1 MRTFS
6 ELLSII
12 RDTISLPIEDE
23 DRWNSTAVLG
33 AVNRA
38 MDEKVFPDLIRFA
51 NEYAVARKV
60 LPLRDASNLPK
71 YPLNRIPIP
80 NRAYAGIVR
89 ELKWLPVGKTE
100 RRDEVNVPLTS
111 LVEFDAAVS
120 GSSSGHNLTAY
131 VENNTINLNGT
142 PETLY
147 GSLVFYYFVKPAVL
161 QDKATQFASVSNVAT
176 TTVTLTSGGAQWP
189 LDSDV
194 PTAKL
199 AYDIL
204 HLPSGSLVARDVIL
218 VNVNTAQYTVIAGL
232 PSHVA
237 TLKSYASGYDD
248 PTNVVAG
255 GGSFNLGLGELVAQ
269 RVSQGSMYT
278 YLPNEFDYLLCYQA
292 CSKILESLGDTEAM
306 RMNEQRIKD
315 LYEKIKSV
323 YSTRVKGERRK
334 VVDNRGLG
342 RTIKAYGRNG
352 LWR

>member
-1 MRTFS
+1 MRPFS

-12 RDTISLPIEDE
+12 RDTISLPIDDE
-23 DRWNSTAVLG
+23 DRWNATAVLG

-60 LPLRDASNLPK
+60 LPLRDASNGLK

-111 LVEFDAAVS
+111 IVEFDSAITGGQLS
-120 GSSSGHNLTAY
+120 AY
-131 VENNTINLNGT
+131 VENNTINLSGT
-142 PETLY
+142 PESLY
-147 GSLVFYYFVKPAVL
+147 GSLVFYYFVKPQPLVN
-161 QDKATQFASVSNVAT
+161 KTTQFASVTNVAT
-176 TTVTLTSGGAQWP
+176 TSLTLTSGGSEWP
-189 LDSDV
+189 LAADTV
-194 PTAKL
+194 GAKL
-199 AYDIL
+199 AFDLL
-204 HLPSGSLVARDVIL
+204 HLPSGSLVASDVIL
-218 VNVNTAQYTVIAGL
+218 ENNTSTYTVISGL

-237 TLKSYASGYDD
+237 TLKSYATGYED
-248 PTNVVAG
+248 PVNVVAG
-255 GGSFNLGLGELVAQ
+255 GGAFNLGLGEIVAQ

-292 CSKILESLGDTEAM
+292 CSKILESLGDAEAM
-306 RMNEQRIKD
+306 RMNEQRIND

-342 RTIKAYGRNG
+342 RTLKAYSRYNN
-352 LWR
+352 WR